1 VILLNPNR
9 HVSRCTDGRSR
20 EIMARTI
27 EFFESKGL
35 RQLKEDDH
43 ERVWYADLLEFLAR
57 EKVLATLLT
66 PAAYGGPECRWD
78 NWRNNELNE
87 ILAFYGLHYWYT
99 WQVTILGL
107 GPIWMS
113 ANEEAKRNA
122 ARLLDQ
128 GEVFAFGLSEK
139 QHGADVYASEMTLY
153 PDGAGW
159 RARGGKYYI
168 GNANVARMVSTFGR
182 FAGGDEYVFFAA
194 DSQHER
200 FDCIRNLVNVQS
212 YVAELALR
220 DYPVAESDI
229 LSRGDDAWNAALNT
243 VNVGKFNLGWASIGI
258 CTHAFYE
265 AIDHA
270 ANRRLYNQFVT
281 DFPHV
286 QQLFVDAYARLVA
299 MKLFA
304 LRASDYFRS
313 ASLDDRRYLLY
324 NPIVKM
330 KVTMQGE
337 EVINALWDV
346 IAARGFEVEPYFEM
360 AARDIRALPK
370 LEGTA
375 HVNMALVV
383 KFMANFLFRPADYPE
398 IPQRD
403 DPADD
408 AFFFHQGP
416 AKGLGKVR
424 FHDYRLAF
432 DGVDLP
438 NVAVFRE
445 QIDTLKR
452 FLLEAPPDEAQQRD
466 VDLLLSLGEVFT
478 LVPYGQLVLEA
489 APMYGIRDDLV
500 DQIFDVMVRDLS
512 RFALQLAHKPS
523 TSAAQQQLAMAMIR
537 KPAVDRERFLRVW
550 NDEVYALAG
559 TYEMND

>member
-1 VILLNPNR
+1 VILLNPAQ
-9 HVSRCTDGRSR
+9 HVSRCTDARSR
-20 EIMARTI
+20 EIMAKTI
-27 EFFESKGL
+27 EFFEAKGL
-35 RQLKEDDH
+35 RRLKEDDRD
-43 ERVWYADLLEFLAR
+43 RVWYADLLEFLAR
-57 EKVLATLLT
+57 EKVFATLLT
-66 PAAYGGPECRWD
+66 PASYGGPDCRWD

-87 ILAFYGLHYWYT
+87 ILEFYGLHYWYT
-99 WQVTILGL
+99 WQVTVLGL

-113 ANEEAKRNA
+113 ANDEAKRRA
-122 ARLLDQ
+122 ARWLDQ

-139 QHGADVYASEMTLY
+139 QHGADVYATEMTLY
-153 PDGAGW
+153 PDGDRW

-200 FDCIRNLVNVQS
+200 FDCVRNLVNVQS

-258 CTHAFYE
+258 CTHALYE
-265 AIDHA
+265 AMDHA
-270 ANRRLYNQFVT
+270 AKRRLYDRFVT

-286 QQLFVDAYARLVA
+286 QQLFVDAYTRLVA

-313 ASLDDRRYLLY
+313 ASLSDRRYLLY
-324 NPIVKM
+324 NPIMKM

-346 IAARGFEVEPYFEM
+346 IAARGFENEPYFEM

-398 IPQRD
+398 VARRD
-403 DPADD
+403 DPTDD
-408 AFFFHQGP
+408 EFFFQQGP
-416 AKGLGKVR
+416 AKGLGKVQ
-424 FHDYRLAF
+424 FHDFRLAY

-438 NVAVFRE
+438 NVAIFRD
-445 QIDTLKR
+445 QIDALKR
-452 FLLEAPPDEAQQRD
+452 FLVEAPLDEAQQQDID
-466 VDLLLSLGEVFT
+466 VLLSLGEVFT
-478 LVPYGQLVLEA
+478 LVPYGQLILEA
-489 APMYGIRDDLV
+489 APMYGISDDV
-500 DQIFDVMVRDLS
+500 IDQIFDVMVRDLS
-512 RFALQLAHKPS
+512 RYALQLAHKPS
-523 TSAAQQQLAMAMIR
+523 SSPAQQELAMAMIR
-537 KPAVDRERFLRVW
+537 KPAADHGRFLRVW
-550 NDEVYALAG
+550 TEEVYALADA
-559 TYEMND
+559 YEMAP

>member
-9 HVSRCTDGRSR
+9 HVSRCTDERSR
-20 EIMARTI
+20 EIMARTV
-27 EFFESKGL
+27 EFFEGKGL
-35 RQLKEDDH
+35 RRLKADDR
-43 ERVWYADLLEFLAR
+43 ERVWYADFLEFLAR
-57 EKVLATLLT
+57 EQILATLLT
-66 PAAYGGPECRWD
+66 PTAYGGPDCRWD
-78 NWRNNELNE
+78 NWRNNEFNE

-113 ANEEAKRNA
+113 ANEEAKRKA
-122 ARLLDQ
+122 AELLRQ

-139 QHGADVYASEMTLY
+139 QHGADVYSTEMTLY
-153 PDGAGW
+153 PDGEGF

-182 FAGGDEYVFFAA
+182 FAGGSEYAFFAA
-194 DSQHER
+194 DSQHEK

-212 YVAELALR
+212 YVAEFALR
-220 DYPVAESDI
+220 DYPVSSSDI
-229 LSRGDDAWNAALNT
+229 LSRGSDAWDSALNT
-243 VNVGKFNLGWASIGI
+243 VNVGKFNLGWGSIGI

-270 ANRRLYNQFVT
+270 ANRRLYDRFVT
-281 DFPHV
+281 DFPHC

-299 MKLFA
+299 MKLYA

-313 ASLDDRRYLLY
+313 ASPDDRRYLLF
-324 NPIVKM
+324 NPIMKM

-346 IAARGFEVEPYFEM
+346 IAARGFENEPYFEM

-383 KFMANFLFRPADYPE
+383 KFLANYLFRPATYPE
-398 IPQRD
+398 IPRRADPED
-403 DPADD
+403 DV
-408 AFFFHQGP
+408 FFFHQGP

-424 FHDYRLAF
+424 FHDWRLAY
-432 DGVDLP
+432 DRSDLP
-438 NVAVFRE
+438 NVAIFRE
-445 QIDTLKR
+445 QLNALKR
-452 FLLEAPPDEAQQRD
+452 LLMETPPNEAQQQD
-466 VDLLLSLGEVFT
+466 VDLMLSLGEVFT
-478 LVPYGQLVLEA
+478 LVPYGQLILEE
-489 APMYGIRDDLV
+489 APMEGIGDDLV

-512 RFALQLAHKPS
+512 RYALQLAHKPS
-523 TSAAQQQLAMAMIR
+523 TTPEQQERAMAMIR
-537 KPAVDRERFLRVW
+537 KPAVDLERFRRVW
-550 NDEVYALAG
+550 ADEVYALADA
-559 TYEMND
+559 YEMAE